1 MILVI
6 DQTSWR
12 TIRYDRNADG
22 TPRLMTPAGV
32 LIHSDEGSRK
42 GSLPWLTTHPDSGV
56 SCHYYVCRDGD
67 VFQLAEDTWRT
78 WHAGPGSYDGLTDL
92 NRTIG
97 IECEHKQGGPPW
109 TDEQLDA
116 LRLLCLQLIARWN
129 IPESRMIAHRW
140 TKRPASA
147 STKYDPTDW
156 IDVELKPWIAALY
169 EPEWIAL
176 WSSAGV
182 QWRPEREGWGI
193 VQAWKRSHADRS
205 FWGPA
210 LSEEETFSGRQLQLF
225 ERAIITW
232 KEGSI
237 KVYRGEF

>member
-12 TIRYDRNADG
+12 TVRYDRNADG
-22 TPRLMTPAGV
+22 TPRTMSPAGI
-32 LIHSDEGSRK
+32 LIHSDEGNRR
-42 GSLPWLTTHPDSGV
+42 GSLPWLTTHPASGV

-109 TDEQLDA
+109 TDVQLEA
-116 LRLLCLQLIARWN
+116 LGLLCLQLIARWK
-129 IPESRMIAHRW
+129 IPESRIIAHRW

-147 STKYDPTDW
+147 SKKTDPTDW
-156 IDVELKPWIAALY
+156 SDAELKPWIAALY
-169 EPEWIAL
+169 EPDWAYL
-176 WSSAGV
+176 WGTDYPY
-182 QWRPEREGWGI
+182 RPEWGI
-193 VQAWKRSHADRS
+193 PTLWREQHRAGTSL
-205 FWGPA
+205 GPA
-210 LSEEETFSGRQLQLF
+210 LSDEHAFQGGTIQLF
-225 ERAIITW
+225 DRGIITW
-232 KEGSI
+232 KDGSI